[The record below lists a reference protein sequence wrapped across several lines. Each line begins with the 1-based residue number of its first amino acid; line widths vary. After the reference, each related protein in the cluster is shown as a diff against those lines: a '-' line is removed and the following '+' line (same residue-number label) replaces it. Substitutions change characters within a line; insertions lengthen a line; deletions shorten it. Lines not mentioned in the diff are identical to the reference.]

1 MLKEENNTF
10 WCLTKIKGVFAPNN
24 PEIVQELLNN
34 PNIKVKDINTL
45 FKSLDN
51 KQKEFIKNLL
61 NFNSNYFEEAYKKN
75 KLVMLIVGTN
85 GSVERNL
92 YDYCLTTQLFYKD
105 NYIYYYKAHPAT
117 PIEDDKQ
124 KIDDLKKNNVIP
136 IDSNI
141 PFEVIYY
148 FNQNIS
154 CSGYY
159 SSGFIEVKK
168 ENLASLFEQY
178 KKEGE
183 YNNKFD
189 YFCQYIKK
197 DDKKY
202 GQYLNDNDDG
212 TVLEINTNK
221 LIDFDYDFG
230 IYLKNIKSIV
240 YYKYNES
247 KF

>member
-1 MLKEENNTF
+1 M
-10 WCLTKIKGVFAPNN
+10 
-24 PEIVQELLNN
+24 
-34 PNIKVKDINTL
+34 
-45 FKSLDN
+45 
-51 KQKEFIKNLL
+51 
-61 NFNSNYFEEAYKKN
+61 
-75 KLVMLIVGTN
+75 
-85 GSVERNL
+85 
-92 YDYCLTTQLFYKD
+92 TTQLFYKD
-105 NYIYYYKAHPAT
+105 DYIYYYKAHPAT

-124 KIDDLKKNNVIP
+124 KIDDLIKINVIP

-154 CSGYY
+154 CSGYN

-178 KKEGE
+178 KKDGE

-202 GQYLNDNDDG
+202 GQYLNDNADG